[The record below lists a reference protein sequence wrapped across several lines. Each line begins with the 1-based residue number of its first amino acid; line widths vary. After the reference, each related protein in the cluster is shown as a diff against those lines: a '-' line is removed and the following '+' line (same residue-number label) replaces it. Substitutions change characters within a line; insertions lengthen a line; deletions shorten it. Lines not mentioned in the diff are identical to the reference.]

1 MPAFYA
7 QLPSDSLLHFS
18 GGQVP
23 TFLQGQLTCDCLQ
36 VGESHSASGA
46 LCSAQ
51 GRVVTDCRVLC
62 LGDSHYALRL
72 RSDVRNTT
80 HATLEKYAMFSRT
93 QISERDDQWTLLGLW
108 GPDAAAVLRSIAD
121 VAPDGRDRCLTTD
134 ALVACQADDAGEAFE
149 LFVTRTAVPD
159 IKTALAPSARECTE
173 AHWQQ
178 NELRRGLVRTTAG
191 LSGGHVP
198 QALNYDLA
206 GLLNFR
212 KGCYIGQ
219 EVVARLHYK
228 GKSKRRCGIYRIAE
242 GADLEPGAT
251 LVPEA
256 DDRAVGSV
264 LRVVRAAGEPSL
276 VLALVTVADSE
287 LTLTVKGADTSGP
300 HLQPVPLPYSL
311 RGSSEAS

>member
-7 QLPSDSLLHFS
+7 QLASDRLLHFT

-36 VGESHSASGA
+36 VGESQSVQGA

-62 LGDSHYALRL
+62 LGDNHYALRL
-72 RSDVRNTT
+72 RSDVRDIT

-108 GPDAAAVLRSIAD
+108 GANAAAVLCAIAGA
-121 VAPDGRDRCLTTD
+121 APDGRDRCLITD
-134 ALVACQADDAGEAFE
+134 ALVACQADDAAEAFE
-149 LFVTRTAVPD
+149 LLVTRAAIPD
-159 IKTALAPSARECTE
+159 VLAALASRARECPE

-178 NELRRGLVRTTAG
+178 HELRRGLVRTTAE
-191 LSGGHVP
+191 LSAGHVP
-198 QALNYDLA
+198 QVLNYDLA

-228 GKSKRRCGIYRIAE
+228 GKSKRRCGVYRVAE
-242 GADLEPGAT
+242 GADLDVGAT
-251 LVPEA
+251 LAPEA

-264 LRVVRAAGEPSL
+264 LRIIRAAGEPSL
-276 VLALVTVADSE
+276 VLALITVADSE
-287 LTLTVKGADTSGP
+287 LPLTVKDAGTHRPD
-300 HLQPVPLPYSL
+300 LQPVALPYSL